1 MYGKLKEYP
10 ALSMAL
16 ESKVIAERESLF
28 MRLKEATTEL
38 VSLFSC
44 QLLII
49 GISVYTCTIAFTIA
63 CQSKVVEQIGVLSS
77 NLRVA
82 SELAVTRCQDPEQPL
97 FQTLPATMFGKSEI
111 M

>member
-1 MYGKLKEYP
+1 
-10 ALSMAL
+10 MAL